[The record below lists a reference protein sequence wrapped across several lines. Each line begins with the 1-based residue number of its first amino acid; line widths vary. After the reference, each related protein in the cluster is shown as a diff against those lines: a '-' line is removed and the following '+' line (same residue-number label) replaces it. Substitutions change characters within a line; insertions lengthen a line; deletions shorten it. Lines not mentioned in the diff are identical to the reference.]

1 MIPSLH
7 DPARWDIRAPPENR
21 RGKTLWHSAPRDVKI
36 GAVVANLLEQQSPEA
51 RATVLIVDDHS
62 GFRTFVRR
70 LLEAGGFDVV
80 GEAAGVVEARDA
92 VPALQPKVVLLDVNL
107 PDGDG
112 LQLAEELT
120 DAAHPPAVVL
130 ISSHERSD
138 FGDRLERTGA
148 RGFISKADLTPA
160 AVADLVDP

>member
-1 MIPSLH
+1 M
-7 DPARWDIRAPPENR
+7 
-21 RGKTLWHSAPRDVKI
+21 
-36 GAVVANLLEQQSPEA
+36 GAVIAKVEQQSPEA

-62 GFRTFVRR
+62 GFRTLARR
-70 LLEAGGFDVV
+70 LLESGGFRVV
-80 GEAAGVVEARDA
+80 GEAAGAVEARSA
-92 VPALQPKVVLLDVNL
+92 VPTLHPQVVLLDVNL

-112 LQLAEELT
+112 LLLAEELT
-120 DAAHPPAVVL
+120 DAAHAPAVVL

-160 AVADLVDP
+160 AIADLVDP

>member
-1 MIPSLH
+1 MIAKPLQ
-7 DPARWDIRAPPENR
+7 E
-21 RGKTLWHSAPRDVKI
+21 
-36 GAVVANLLEQQSPEA
+36 QSPEA

-62 GFRTFVRR
+62 GFRTLARR
-70 LLEAGGFDVV
+70 LLETGGFRVV
-80 GEAAGVVEARDA
+80 GEAAGAVEARSA
-92 VPALQPKVVLLDVNL
+92 VPALQPEVVLLDVNL

-112 LQLAEELT
+112 LLLAEELK
-120 DAAHPPAVVL
+120 DASHAPAVVL

-160 AVADLVDP
+160 AIADLVDC

>member
-1 MIPSLH
+1 M
-7 DPARWDIRAPPENR
+7 
-21 RGKTLWHSAPRDVKI
+21 GKTLWHSDGRDVKMR
-36 GAVVANLLEQQSPEA
+36 AVIAKLPEQQSPEA

-70 LLEAGGFDVV
+70 LLETGGFRVV
-80 GEAAGVVEARDA
+80 GEAAGAVEARSA
-92 VPALQPKVVLLDVNL
+92 VPALQPEVVLLDVNL

-112 LQLAEELT
+112 LQLAEELSEFT
-120 DAAHPPAVVL
+120 DGAPVPAVVL

-138 FGDRLERTGA
+138 FGDRLDRTGA

>member
-1 MIPSLH
+1 VI
-7 DPARWDIRAPPENR
+7 
-21 RGKTLWHSAPRDVKI
+21 
-36 GAVVANLLEQQSPEA
+36 ANLLEQQSPEA

-70 LLEAGGFDVV
+70 LLESGGFRVV
-80 GEAAGVVEARDA
+80 REAAGAVEARSA

-112 LQLAEELT
+112 LQLADELS
-120 DAAHPPAVVL
+120 DGAHAPAVVL

-138 FGDRLERTGA
+138 FGDRLERTSA

-160 AVADLVDP
+160 AVADLVDS

>member
-1 MIPSLH
+1 M
-7 DPARWDIRAPPENR
+7 
-21 RGKTLWHSAPRDVKI
+21 
-36 GAVVANLLEQQSPEA
+36 
-51 RATVLIVDDHS
+51 LIVDDHP
-62 GFRTFVRR
+62 GFRTFVRQ

-80 GEAAGVVEARDA
+80 GEAGGVVEARDA
-92 VPALQPKVVLLDVNL
+92 VPVLQPQVVLLDVNL

-120 DAAHPPAVVL
+120 DAAGAPAVVL

-160 AVADLVDP
+160 AVADLVDS

>member
-1 MIPSLH
+1 MIAKP
-7 DPARWDIRAPPENR
+7 
-21 RGKTLWHSAPRDVKI
+21 
-36 GAVVANLLEQQSPEA
+36 LEQQSPET

-62 GFRTFVRR
+62 GFRTLARR
-70 LLEAGGFDVV
+70 LLESGGFRVV
-80 GEAAGVVEARDA
+80 GEAAGAVEARCA
-92 VPALQPKVVLLDVNL
+92 VPNLRPEVVLLDVNL

-112 LQLAEELT
+112 LLLAEELT
-120 DAAHPPAVVL
+120 DAVHAPAVVL

-160 AVADLVDP
+160 AIADLVDP

>member
-1 MIPSLH
+1 MWAVIAKPLERQSL
-7 DPARWDIRAPPENR
+7 
-21 RGKTLWHSAPRDVKI
+21 
-36 GAVVANLLEQQSPEA
+36 EA

-62 GFRTFVRR
+62 GFRTLARR
-70 LLEAGGFDVV
+70 LLEGGGFRVV
-80 GEAAGVVEARDA
+80 GEAAGAVEARSV
-92 VPALQPKVVLLDVNL
+92 VPVLRPEVVLLDVNL

-112 LQLAEELT
+112 LLLAEELT
-120 DAAHPPAVVL
+120 DAAHAPAVVL

-160 AVADLVDP
+160 AIADLVHS

>member
-1 MIPSLH
+1 MIAKP
-7 DPARWDIRAPPENR
+7 
-21 RGKTLWHSAPRDVKI
+21 
-36 GAVVANLLEQQSPEA
+36 LEQQSSEA

-62 GFRTFVRR
+62 GFRTLARR
-70 LLEAGGFDVV
+70 LLESGGFRVV
-80 GEAAGVVEARDA
+80 GEAAGAVEARSA
-92 VPALQPKVVLLDVNL
+92 VPSLQPEVVLLDVNL

-112 LQLAEELT
+112 LLLAEELT
-120 DAAHPPAVVL
+120 DRAHAPAVVL

-160 AVADLVDP
+160 AIADLVDP

>member
-1 MIPSLH
+1 M
-7 DPARWDIRAPPENR
+7 
-21 RGKTLWHSAPRDVKI
+21 K
-36 GAVVANLLEQQSPEA
+36 AVIANLLEEQSPEG

-62 GFRTFVRR
+62 GFRSFARR
-70 LLEAGGFDVV
+70 LLESGGFRVV
-80 GEAAGVVEARDA
+80 GEAGGAVEARSA
-92 VPALQPKVVLLDVNL
+92 VPVLQPEVVLLDVNL

-120 DAAHPPAVVL
+120 DRSSAPVVVL

-148 RGFISKADLTPA
+148 RGFINKADLSPA

>member
-1 MIPSLH
+1 MIAKP
-7 DPARWDIRAPPENR
+7 
-21 RGKTLWHSAPRDVKI
+21 
-36 GAVVANLLEQQSPEA
+36 LEQQSPEA

-62 GFRTFVRR
+62 GFRTLARR
-70 LLEAGGFDVV
+70 LLESGGFRVV
-80 GEAAGVVEARDA
+80 GEAAGAVEARSA
-92 VPALQPKVVLLDVNL
+92 VPTLQPEVVLLDVNL

-112 LQLAEELT
+112 LLLAEELT
-120 DAAHPPAVVL
+120 DAVHAPAVVL

-160 AVADLVDP
+160 AIADLVDP